1 MQGQGVTR
9 GAKFGFGRSRR
20 VRLRSDATQLFAQ
33 GSKCF
38 EFPYRGSVRVRA
50 GQSDASA
57 LAGCRLLAVVP
68 KRVCKLSVSR
78 NAQKRRMRELFRVES
93 AELQAEC
100 QRRKVLVDIALLLV
114 SSECVS
120 LNRARR
126 AVRKVVRYAE
136 RQVVQTR

>member
-1 MQGQGVTR
+1 
-9 GAKFGFGRSRR
+9 
-20 VRLRSDATQLFAQ
+20 
-33 GSKCF
+33 
-38 EFPYRGSVRVRA
+38 
-50 GQSDASA
+50 
-57 LAGCRLLAVVP
+57 
-68 KRVCKLSVSR
+68 
-78 NAQKRRMRELFRVES
+78 MRELFRVES